1 MRALGEGRA
10 GARRVSL
17 LHSQLIETSHVVLI
31 LTLMSDRV
39 VHDPK
44 GSPHM
49 SIHLA
54 FYEPEIP
61 GNVGTLLRLSA
72 CWTAPLDLIGPLGFV
87 WSDRHLKR
95 AGLDYFDQS
104 VVSRYDSWQAYCACV
119 PGRKIALVPH
129 ASHVYTAFSFQKG
142 DALVLGCES
151 SGLPGSVLTLMDAC
165 VRIPSVGR
173 SLNAAV
179 AGSIAWA
186 EALRQTNLFP
196 AR

>member
-1 MRALGEGRA
+1 
-10 GARRVSL
+10 
-17 LHSQLIETSHVVLI
+17 
-31 LTLMSDRV
+31 
-39 VHDPK
+39 
-44 GSPHM
+44 M

-61 GNVGTLLRLSA
+61 GNVGTLIRLSA
-72 CWTAPLDLIGPLGFV
+72 CWRSPLELIGPLGFV

-95 AGLDYFDQS
+95 AGLDYFDKS
-104 VVSRYDSWQAYCACV
+104 TVRVHASWQAYCACV

-129 ASHVYTAFSFQKG
+129 AQQVYTAFSFQKS
-142 DALVLGCES
+142 DTLVLGCES
-151 SGLPGSVLTLMDAC
+151 SGLPGPMLTLMDAC
-165 VRIPSVGR
+165 VRIPSVAR

-196 AR
+196 TE